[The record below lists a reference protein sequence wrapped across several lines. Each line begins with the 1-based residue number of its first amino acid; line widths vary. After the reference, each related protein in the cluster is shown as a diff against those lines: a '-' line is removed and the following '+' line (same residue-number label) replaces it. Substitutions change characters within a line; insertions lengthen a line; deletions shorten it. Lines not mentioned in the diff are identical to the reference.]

1 MVFRKHVALPFERG
15 LPSATAKLRQLL
27 DSLCLRRKTHLLN
40 LPDIVEVSREL
51 SMAPEEQLQYDTTS
65 KLMEQALKQRAS
77 KASDKSTP
85 FGLFQAQLQLRI
97 LCNHGTFQKQFSW
110 GLSRDFLVERE
121 DAEVTF
127 GQNGE
132 VKCSSCREIM
142 PILST
147 ARPDVDAR
155 SCGHVLCPECAF
167 QHADMSGK
175 GGFVSGCRLCDKGG
189 LQVLDWGVDDR
200 IEPHSQGNSYFNN
213 SGFSTKM
220 AAIMADLAEDQF
232 SSKRSVF
239 ASQLRIHD
247 LTFHL
252 TVSSFPAGQGL

>member
-1 MVFRKHVALPFERG
+1 MVFRKHLVLPFERG

-40 LPDIVEVSREL
+40 LPEIAEVSREL
-51 SMAPEEQLQYDTTS
+51 FMGPEEQLQYDATS
-65 KLMEQALKQRAS
+65 KLMEQALRQRDSNAS
-77 KASDKSTP
+77 GNSNP
-85 FGLFQAQLQLRI
+85 FGLFQAQLQLRV

-110 GLSRDFLVERE
+110 DLSRDFLVERQ
-121 DAEVTF
+121 DAEATF

-147 ARPDVDAR
+147 ARPDMDAR

-167 QHADMSGK
+167 QHGETSGK
-175 GGFVSGCRLCDKGG
+175 GGFVLGCHLCDKGG
-189 LQVLDWGVDDR
+189 LQVLDSGVDDR
-200 IEPHSQGNSYFNN
+200 LEPHSQGNRYFNN

-220 AAIMADLAEDQF
+220 AAIMADLAKDQF

-239 ASQLRIHD
+239 ASQK
-247 LTFHL
+247 
-252 TVSSFPAGQGL
+252 